1 MKVLLHR
8 YNTSPFEINVN
19 DIDRVIPNNYIIDVY
34 LKNGDK
40 FTGSLLKFADGYTHI
55 SSTGVVETYSPNF

>member
-8 YNTSPFEINVN
+8 YNTSPIEINVN

-40 FTGSLLKFADGYTHI
+40 LTGSLLKFA
-55 SSTGVVETYSPNF
+55 NN